1 MQPVRRWTTPI
12 TLLLL
17 CALLGF
23 GAWWGWHNLTKPIGG
38 KAQPCVTVEASV
50 LRSSDVTVR
59 VLNAGNKAG
68 LAGSVAAQL
77 KAKGFKIA
85 GTGNSD
91 EAVDATVV
99 RGSSPEDPE
108 VQLVLGFFP
117 QAVTEGDKRE
127 DHVVEVILANDFA
140 GFNADAPL
148 EVAVP
153 GGTVCLPPSQA
164 PA

>member
-1 MQPVRRWTTPI
+1 MQPVRRWATPI
-12 TLLLL
+12 SLLLL
-17 CALLGF
+17 CALLAF
-23 GAWWGWHNLTKPIGG
+23 GAWWGWRNLTKPIQESS
-38 KAQPCVTVEASV
+38 QPCVTVEASV
-50 LRSSDVTVR
+50 LRAQDVTVR

-77 KAKGFKIA
+77 KAKGFNVA
-85 GTGNSD
+85 STGNSD
-91 EAVDATVV
+91 EDIAATVV
-99 RGSSPEDPE
+99 RGANPEDPE

-117 QAVTEGDKRE
+117 QAVPEGDQRK

-153 GGTVCLPPSQA
+153 GGTVCLPPGQA